1 MKILVVSESMWN
13 QGVVYDLHI
22 IAEGLSARGHQVY
35 ALDPGSNLGSLDDSG
50 EVRRLE
56 NSLGV
61 VRLIS
66 PRLLSI
72 TFDFKYLKILSK
84 LLNILMNKLIRTQY
98 LKYAI
103 QESQCEV
110 ILLYSA
116 VRLGPE
122 CVRLA
127 KKLGIPVAFR
137 NVDKLY
143 NLYPTLTQQIYALI
157 REHKTYPHL
166 TSCFAL
172 TPSYGDYMI
181 SLGSRS
187 QDVRVAPFPLDTE
200 VFAPLEKVE
209 VINLLEDRNLLLPN
223 YLFEA
228 PLLVFV
234 GTFYEFGGLEEL
246 IREAQVARQLGKE
259 FRILLVGDGPVR
271 KKLDDLILESGLSEI
286 VFVTGY
292 QPFELMPLYIGLS
305 DVCINVFPINSR
317 TKDIF
322 SAKIIQY
329 LSCAKPVVSS
339 ALPGIMRAVE
349 SASSGVVYASSIQ
362 EVLSRAIE
370 LASDVAKCENLGR
383 IGRKYV
389 LANNSSKSVLNLVE
403 ASLLGTLKAKQ

>member
-66 PRLLSI
+66 PRLLST

-271 KKLDDLILESGLSEI
+271 KKLDDLIFESGLSEI

-370 LASDVAKCENLGR
+370 LASDVTKCENLGR

>member
-22 IAEGLSARGHQVY
+22 IAEGLSARGHQIH

-50 EVRRLE
+50 KVTRLVDG
-56 NSLGV
+56 LGFV
-61 VRLIS
+61 NLIS
-66 PRLLSI
+66 PRLHTT
-72 TFDFKYLKILSK
+72 TFNFKLMKTSSR
-84 LLNILMNKLIRTQY
+84 LLNVLMNKLIRKQY

-103 QESQCEV
+103 QESQCEL

-127 KKLGIPVAFR
+127 KKLGIPVVFR

-143 NLYPTLTQQIYALI
+143 NLYPTLTLQILALI
-157 REHKTYPHL
+157 REHKTYPYL
-166 TSCFAL
+166 TSTFAL

-181 SLGSRS
+181 SLGAKAK
-187 QDVRVAPFPLDTE
+187 DVRVVPFPLDTKD
-200 VFAPLEKVE
+200 FTPLGREELKNILEEKS
-209 VINLLEDRNLLLPN
+209 LPLPS
-223 YLFEA
+223 YLFNA

-246 IREAQVARQLGKE
+246 IREAQIAHQANRE
-259 FRILLVGDGPVR
+259 FRILLVGDGPAR
-271 KKLDDLILESGLSEI
+271 KKLDGLILELGLAE
-286 VFVTGY
+286 VVYVTGY

-305 DVCINVFPINSR
+305 DVCVNVFPINSR

-339 ALPGIMRAVE
+339 ALPGITRAVE
-349 SASSGVVYASSIQ
+349 SANSGVVYVNSIK
-362 EVLSRAIE
+362 EVLSKAIE
-370 LASDVAKCENLGR
+370 LTDDAKECENLGR
-383 IGRKYV
+383 IGRQYV
-389 LANNSSKSVLNLVE
+389 VANNSSESVLDLVE
-403 ASLLGTLKAKQ
+403 TSLIGILEAKP